1 MPVLSLRLHL
11 YVNVRG
17 RNRHHIHIQRHICTR
32 ATRHVGRALYNA
44 GADADTSP
52 ARAQAASSS
61 LLHRMLVPLGFRTL
75 DGGLEVEAPER
86 AARRMIRA
94 ELNLVA
100 HRRRQVRPHSS
111 LPLLPPVGL
120 YSRPPYGWPICS
132 PRPAGAVRS
141 GRIVLLTSKVHPLI
155 GHSLHL

>member
-17 RNRHHIHIQRHICTR
+17 RNRHHIHIQMQIC
-32 ATRHVGRALYNA
+32 TRHVGRVLYNA
-44 GADADTSP
+44 GADADTDTSP
-52 ARAQAASSS
+52 ARVQAASSS

-120 YSRPPYGWPICS
+120 YSRPPYG
-132 PRPAGAVRS
+132 
-141 GRIVLLTSKVHPLI
+141 
-155 GHSLHL
+155 